1 LKFNKEKNLSIENL
15 IVFKYIIVA
24 IVPFNIMI
32 DGTFCD
38 EIFLYSK
45 DVVSLVKRYTLR
57 KKNLEVA
64 DYGFVDH

>member
-1 LKFNKEKNLSIENL
+1 MKFNKEKNLSIENL

-38 EIFLYSK
+38 EIFLYGK
-45 DVVSLVKRYTLR
+45 DVV
-57 KKNLEVA
+57 
-64 DYGFVDH
+64 